1 MYEVYKWCMRLN
13 DNENKICWMR
23 DYQRWHTIHI
33 QIIMIRYR
41 MRWIVDSLSWWIGV
55 QLIIMHSILHQQ
67 SNNHFNL
74 SPCIHIL
81 YEWCIIQYLHII
93 LLSTYHPIRHHNSH
107 CSHHS
112 TLSSSIM
119 NNKMMWITHRWLKRM
134 NDKIDPIHYQQT
146 RSIH

>member
-1 MYEVYKWCMRLN
+1 MYGWCIRLN
-13 DNENKICWMR
+13 DENKICWMR
-23 DYQRWHTIHI
+23 DYQKWHTIHI

-81 YEWCIIQYLHII
+81 YEWYSHSLPHQSNPHHS
-93 LLSTYHPIRHHNSH
+93 LLSTYYRIHYSILFFHYEQGIKWIDMNHPISMIQENDWWMRSD
-107 CSHHS
+107 S
-112 TLSSSIM
+112 T
-119 NNKMMWITHRWLKRM
+119 
-134 NDKIDPIHYQQT
+134 
-146 RSIH
+146 SIHQTWVMRS